1 MQTSKCHQIPCHPH
15 KNHGGLHIVMEW
27 GNFSRSVGLQ
37 QNTPMDNQTL
47 LWQGGWIWKGQ
58 HDLFLLGKIR

>member
-1 MQTSKCHQIPCHPH
+1 MSSNSLPSTQKPWRLTHCDGMGELFKKCWITT
-15 KNHGGLHIVMEW
+15 
-27 GNFSRSVGLQ
+27 